1 MLVAQGCRGCQRENR
16 HSQIWVGGQWCPEA
30 GIPQDVPL
38 APHLQG
44 LSPCH
49 PSCLKPLKFYLVF
62 N

>member
-1 MLVAQGCRGCQRENR
+1 MLVAQGCRGYQRENR
-16 HSQIWVGGQWCPEA
+16 RSKIRVGGQQSPEA

-38 APHLQG
+38 TSTPAG

-49 PSCLKPLKFYLVF
+49 PFCLKPLKFYLAF